1 VILLGYEIRRAV
13 TDDAK
18 YLANIIVE
26 SWKATYINI
35 IPEDEIAKF
44 LDKERRQKQFERFIE
59 DGEIVLIGIFDGMP
73 CGLVFAN
80 KDNDEQLAK
89 CGSINSMY
97 FLKEYWGKGLGIKL
111 MDEIINILKN
121 EGCKQVSLWVY
132 ETNIR
137 ARNFYEKNGFIFDG
151 TKKYSHFSN
160 KPIELRYV
168 KQI

>member
-1 VILLGYEIRRAV
+1 MILLEYEIRRAG

-26 SWKATYINI
+26 SWRATYSNI

-44 LDKERRQKQFERFIE
+44 LDKERRQKQFEKFIE
-59 DGEIVLIGIFDGMP
+59 NGEIILIGIYDDMP

-80 KDNDEQLAK
+80 KDNDEQLAE
-89 CGSINSMY
+89 CGSIYLIY
-97 FLKEYWGKGLGIKL
+97 FLKEYWGKGLGTKL
-111 MDEIINILKN
+111 MDEAINILKN

-137 ARNFYEKNGFIFDG
+137 ARSFYEKSGFIFDE

-160 KPIELRYV
+160 KPIE
-168 KQI
+168 